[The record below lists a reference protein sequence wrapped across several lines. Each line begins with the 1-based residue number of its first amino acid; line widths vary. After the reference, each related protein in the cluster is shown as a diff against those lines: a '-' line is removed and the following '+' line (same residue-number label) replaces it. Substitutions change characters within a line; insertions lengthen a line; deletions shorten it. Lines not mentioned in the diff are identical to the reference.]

1 MSIKFSHIEQAHGRI
16 KPYIHRTPIMQSQE
30 INKLLG
36 CELYFKAENLQKV
49 GAFKARG
56 GCNAVFSMDTKSLAK
71 GVITHSSGNHG
82 AALAWAAALR
92 GANCTVV
99 MPENAPLVK
108 KQAVRGYGAKVIEC
122 IPTMDDREAAVAA
135 EIQVTGSTLVHPYDS
150 EAIIAGQGTAA
161 LETLDQ
167 LDCLPDI
174 IITPVGG
181 GGLLAG
187 TAIAAHAVAQNSG
200 KTISVVGAEPHGAS
214 DAWRGFTSGQRVE
227 AQTPETI
234 ADGLRS
240 TLGVR
245 NFSIITE
252 QVNDIV
258 LASEQAIIEAMRLVW
273 MRMKIV
279 IEPSAAVAVAAV
291 MENPGMFSE
300 KRLAIILSGG
310 NVDLDAL
317 PWCVS

>member
-135 EIQVTGSTLVHPYDS
+135 EIQATGSTLVHPYDS

-227 AQTPETI
+227 VQTPETI

-279 IEPSAAVAVAAV
+279 IEPSAAV

>member
-135 EIQVTGSTLVHPYDS
+135 EIQATGSTLVHPYDS

-227 AQTPETI
+227 VQTPETI

-317 PWCVS
+317 PW

>member
-135 EIQVTGSTLVHPYDS
+135 EIQATGSTLVHPYDS

-227 AQTPETI
+227 VQTPETI

-279 IEPSAAVAVAAV
+279 IEPSAAVALAAV

-300 KRLAIILSGG
+300 KRVAIILSGG

-317 PWCVS
+317 PW

>member
-135 EIQVTGSTLVHPYDS
+135 EIQATGSTLVHPYDS

-200 KTISVVGAEPHGAS
+200 KTIAVLGAEPHGAS

-279 IEPSAAVAVAAV
+279 IEPSAAVALAAV

-317 PWCVS
+317 PW

>member
-135 EIQVTGSTLVHPYDS
+135 EIQATGSTLVHPYDS

-227 AQTPETI
+227 VQTPETI

>member
-1 MSIKFSHIEQAHGRI
+1 MSINLSHIQDAHERL
-16 KPYIHRTPIMQSQE
+16 KPQIHRTPIMRSRE
-30 INKLLG
+30 INSLLG

-56 GCNAVFSMDTKSLAK
+56 GCNAVFSMDTESLAK

-99 MPENAPLVK
+99 MPENAPQVK

-122 IPTMDDREAAVAA
+122 IPTMADREAAVAE
-135 EIQVTGSTLVHPYDS
+135 EIQATGSTLVHPYDN
-150 EAIIAGQGTAA
+150 EQIIAGQGTAA
-161 LETLDQ
+161 LETLEQ
-167 LDCLPDI
+167 LDSFPDI

-187 TAIAAHAVAQNSG
+187 TAIAAHAIAQNSG
-200 KTISVVGAEPHGAS
+200 KTISVIGAEPRGAS
-214 DAWRGFTSGQRVE
+214 DAWQGFTSGQRVE
-227 AQTPETI
+227 NQVPKTI

-240 TLGVR
+240 TLGIS

-258 LASEQAIIEAMRLVW
+258 LASEQAIVEAMRLVW

-291 MENPGMFSE
+291 MENRDIFSG
-300 KRLAIILSGG
+300 KRVAIILSGG

-317 PWCVS
+317 PW

>member
-1 MSIKFSHIEQAHGRI
+1 MSIKFSHIEQAHRRI

-135 EIQVTGSTLVHPYDS
+135 EIQATGSTLVHPYDS

-227 AQTPETI
+227 VQTPETI

>member
-1 MSIKFSHIEQAHGRI
+1 MSIRLSHIEQAHGRI
-16 KPYIHRTPIMQSQE
+16 KAHIHRTPIMQSRE
-30 INKLLG
+30 MNKLLG

-56 GCNAVFSMDTKSLAK
+56 GCNAIFSMNPESLAK

-99 MPENAPLVK
+99 MPKNAPQVK
-108 KQAVRGYGAKVIEC
+108 KQAVHGYGAKVIEC
-122 IPTMDDREAAVAA
+122 IPTMAAREAAVAS
-135 EIQVTGSTLVHPYDS
+135 EVQTTGRTLVHPYDN

-167 LDCLPDI
+167 LDCFPDI

-279 IEPSAAVAVAAV
+279 IEPSAAVALAAV

-300 KRLAIILSGG
+300 KRVAIILSGG

-317 PWCVS
+317 PW

>member
-1 MSIKFSHIEQAHGRI
+1 MSINFSHIEQAHGRI
-16 KPYIHRTPIMQSQE
+16 KPHIHRTPIMQSQE

-56 GCNAVFSMDTKSLAK
+56 GCNAVFSMDTESLAK

-99 MPENAPLVK
+99 MPGNAPIVK
-108 KQAVRGYGAKVIEC
+108 KQAIRGYGAKVIEC
-122 IPTMDDREAAVAA
+122 IPTMADREAAVAEEMQA
-135 EIQVTGSTLVHPYDS
+135 TGSTLVHPYDN
-150 EAIIAGQGTAA
+150 EEIIAGQGTAA

-167 LDCLPDI
+167 LDCFPDI

-187 TAIAAHAVAQNSG
+187 TAIAAHAIAHNSG
-200 KTISVVGAEPHGAS
+200 KTIKVIGAEPLGAS
-214 DAWRGFTSGQRVE
+214 DAWQGFTSGQRVE
-227 AQTPETI
+227 SQVPETI

-258 LASEQAIIEAMRLVW
+258 LASEQAIVEAMRLVW

-291 MENPGMFSE
+291 IENREMFSG
-300 KRLAIILSGG
+300 KRVAIIISGG

-317 PWCVS
+317 PW

>member
-16 KPYIHRTPIMQSQE
+16 KPHIHRTPIMQSQE

-36 CELYFKAENLQKV
+36 CELYFKAENLQKI

-92 GANCTVV
+92 GASCTVV

-122 IPTMDDREAAVAA
+122 IPTMAEREAAVAA
-135 EIQVTGSTLVHPYDS
+135 EMQVTGSTLVHPYDN
-150 EAIIAGQGTAA
+150 EAIIAGQGTAV

-167 LDCLPDI
+167 LDCFPDI

-187 TAIAAHAVAQNSG
+187 TAIAAHAIAQNNG
-200 KTISVVGAEPHGAS
+200 KTISVIGAEPRGAS
-214 DAWRGFTSGQRVE
+214 DAWQGFTSGQRVE
-227 AQTPETI
+227 NHVPETI

-240 TLGVR
+240 TLGIS

-258 LASEQAIIEAMRLVW
+258 LASEQAIVEAMRLVW

-279 IEPSAAVAVAAV
+279 IEPSAAVVVAAV
-291 MENPGMFSE
+291 MENREMFSG
-300 KRLAIILSGG
+300 KRVAIIISGG

-317 PWCVS
+317 PW